1 MDYRSGAGR
10 PCAAVAEYWSLRTSL
25 EASKAP
31 LPGARGSFGP
41 AQQSIVRRR
50 PNVGPQ
56 NKLVTRERPGLNR
69 AKSRGND
76 EQEAHRGR
84 RDEYSLHDVHG
95 SPLTP
100 TITIRPKAHDV
111 CKKDLIDQRQWTA
124 AICAFTNWFANSR
137 CPAARA

>member
-1 MDYRSGAGR
+1 LNYPINFCFNHGFSRNNGVGQEQITVLEPDRRARRWWDTGRANARLEQARRRYPGLADLLAGHNK
-10 PCAAVAEYWSLRTSL
+10 VL
-25 EASKAP
+25 
-31 LPGARGSFGP
+31 
-41 AQQSIVRRR
+41 VRRR
-50 PNVGPQ
+50 PDVGPQ
-56 NKLVTRERPGLNR
+56 NKRVTRVRPGLNR

-111 CKKDLIDQRQWTA
+111 CKKDLID
-124 AICAFTNWFANSR
+124 
-137 CPAARA
+137 